1 MKLGQRGTV
10 EAGAII
16 TGLIALILVYSLA
29 STVVTT
35 SENAALAITQT
46 WDHDDNAATAEVR
59 LYPSANES
67 AQPLFRLGPLFWALV
82 GIGVA
87 ASIVIGAMRVKG

>member
-1 MKLGQRGTV
+1 MRSESMRYLKPLGTLGRNQRGAV

-29 STVVTT
+29 PTIVTQ
-35 SENAALAITQT
+35 SENAAL
-46 WDHDDNAATAEVR
+46 EVEAGSSNTTGA
-59 LYPSANES
+59 PI
-67 AQPLFRLGPLFWALV
+67 FRLGPLFWALV